1 MNMKGV
7 KGLLLTLV
15 MLTLALTA
23 APAAAQRGR
32 EEWSRRGHREERVE
46 RGRWNHGRWVHER
59 WGHRRRRHRQF
70 AFVYPAPYAAPSCYR
85 RAGHWAWDGWQ
96 YVWVRPRMVCR

>member
-1 MNMKGV
+1 MGTMNMKGM

-23 APAAAQRGR
+23 APAAAQRER

-46 RGRWNHGRWVHER
+46 HGRGNHGRWEHRR
-59 WGHRRRRHRQF
+59 WGHRHFGF
-70 AFVYPAPYAAPSCYR
+70 AYPVPYAAPYCYTQN
-85 RAGHWAWDGWQ
+85 GYLAWDGWH
-96 YVWVRPRMVCR
+96 YVWVRPLMVCR